1 MGLKGQNK
9 KNGGGLG
16 GGGLNYFILL
26 ACARGFVKGL

>member
-9 KNGGGLG
+9 KNGDGV

-26 ACARGFVKGL
+26 ACVRGL